1 MHWCM
6 DETLAVL
13 AMIPFIG
20 YFFRKLHLW
29 YHAKMGH
36 TCHEKHCDA
45 VHAEH
50 KASTEYPAV
59 MRSEWDLIPQE
70 DVRERY
76 GDSVV
81 VDLYAKL
88 ASCNM
93 FDLDE
98 KEVHWYVSDSRNIL
112 VGVRNRLFNFDVSTG
127 EWLLG

>member
-45 VHAEH
+45 THAEH
-50 KASTEYPAV
+50 VASTEFPAV
-59 MRSEWDLIPQE
+59 VQSEWDLIPQE
-70 DVRERY
+70 DVAERY
-76 GDSVV
+76 GDGVV
-81 VDLYAKL
+81 VDLYATL
-88 ASCNM
+88 AKYNIINLG
-93 FDLDE
+93 DN
-98 KEVHWYVSDSRNIL
+98 EVWWYVRENRDML
-112 VGVRNRLFNFDVSTG
+112 VGVRNRLFNFNAATS
-127 EWLLG
+127 EWVLG

>member
-29 YHAKMGH
+29 YHTKMGH

-45 VHAEH
+45 AHAEH
-50 KASTEYPAV
+50 KVSTEYPAV
-59 MRSEWDLIPQE
+59 VQSDLDMIPQE
-70 DVRERY
+70 DVSERY

-81 VDLYAKL
+81 VDLYATL
-88 ASCNM
+88 AKYNM
-93 FDLDE
+93 INVD
-98 KEVHWYVSDSRNIL
+98 KAEVWWYVRENRDML
-112 VGVRNRLFNFDVSTG
+112 VGVRNRLFNFNATTG
-127 EWLLG
+127 EWVLG